1 MLNNNDDPFDRAFRM
16 TPAASRMALQILALC
31 FFLSAFGRGIGDSFT
46 VFLLPVSSTFG
57 WDRAQVVSI
66 YSLASVAGALAS
78 PFVGKLLDRFGPRVT
93 YSLGLLLIALACL
106 AASRAQAL
114 WQFQASL
121 GVCVGVG
128 AASIGLVPNSILLA
142 RWFSKGLPTATA
154 VVYSAMGGG
163 VLLLLPLSQF
173 AIDRLGWRDAYLAY
187 GVATLGLLGIVSLLP
202 WRRIAAGSPDI
213 PRASDKADTDDGWT
227 LARAVRHHAFWAL
240 YSTYFF
246 TAIGMYAVSAQ
257 VVAYLIDVGFSPIE
271 AATAWGF
278 SGIVLVVG
286 MMSISWLDR
295 IIGRRSSILISYAL
309 SIGGI
314 VLLWLLRSYPN
325 IWLLAGFI
333 LTFGSMVGSRG
344 PLITATAMKIYRGQ
358 RVGTIFGTLTIGI
371 GLGAAIGS
379 WSGGLIHDLTGHYEA
394 VFAFSLLNTIF
405 GMAPFLFVR
414 ALRE

>member
-1 MLNNNDDPFDRAFRM
+1 M
-16 TPAASRMALQILALC
+16 TAGSTRTALHILALC
-31 FFLSAFGRGIGDSFT
+31 FFLSAFGRGIGDAFT

-57 WDRAQVVSI
+57 WDRAEVVSI
-66 YSLASVAGALAS
+66 YSLASMAGALAS
-78 PFVGKLLDRFGPRVT
+78 PFIGKLLDRFGPRVT
-93 YSLGLLLIALACL
+93 YSLGLLLIAVACL
-106 AASRAQAL
+106 AAADAQAL
-114 WQFQASL
+114 WQFQVSL
-121 GVCVGVG
+121 GICVGVG
-128 AASIGLVPNSILLA
+128 SSSIGLVPNSILLA
-142 RWFSKGLPTATA
+142 RWFSKGLSTATA

-173 AIDRLGWRDAYLAY
+173 AIDRLGWRGTYFAY
-187 GVATLGLLGIVSLLP
+187 GVATLVLLAALSLLP

-213 PRASDKADTDDGWT
+213 PQVESKAEADNSGWT
-227 LARAVRHHAFWAL
+227 LVSAVRHHAFWAL

-246 TAIGMYAVSAQ
+246 TAIGMYSVSAQ
-257 VVAYLIDVGFSPIE
+257 VVAYLIDVGFSPIQ

-295 IIGRRSSILISYAL
+295 VIGRRPSILISYAL
-309 SIGGI
+309 SLTGI
-314 VLLWLLRSYPN
+314 VLLWLLRLHPN
-325 IWLLAGFI
+325 IWLLAGFV

-358 RVGTIFGTLTIGI
+358 RVGTIFGTLTVGI

-394 VFAFSLLNTIF
+394 VFAFALVNTIL
-405 GMAPFLFVR
+405 GMAPFLFVT